1 MLCHISSKLK
11 GKGKHKH
18 GEGSSSSSQ
27 AQSDMSAF
35 LFTVIVSFP
44 SIFIYT
50 CSFEFIVI
58 FYLTYVMFLLA
69 GHNGLLA
76 ATGVDSWGAARPR
89 TTLNS
94 GAAHGWRG
102 GSSRG
107 VAGSCATGG
116 SHGGG
121 GSRGAGG
128 SREGGCTAGER
139 PAAIDQLHVS

>member
-1 MLCHISSKLK
+1 MVCHISSKLK

-69 GHNGLLA
+69 GHSGLSAVTTINSLG
-76 ATGVDSWGAARPR
+76 ATWPGAALDSDV
-89 TTLNS
+89 T
-94 GAAHGWRG
+94 HGRRG
-102 GSSRG
+102 
-107 VAGSCATGG
+107 GG
-116 SHGGG
+116 SHGVG
-121 GSRGAGG
+121 GS
-128 SREGGCTAGER
+128 
-139 PAAIDQLHVS
+139 